1 MAHAGWGAGTPTAQG
16 PGSARA
22 LAPCCRGPAAPR
34 RGSSDSDVP
43 VRLSSPSLPPAH
55 PLWKGPALVPGGFRQ
70 SPINICGRDSVYDP
84 RLRPLRVSYHA
95 VGCLAIWNTGYLV
108 QVDCDDSD
116 VQAGE
121 PEWA

>member
-1 MAHAGWGAGTPTAQG
+1 M
-16 PGSARA
+16 
-22 LAPCCRGPAAPR
+22 
-34 RGSSDSDVP
+34 
-43 VRLSSPSLPPAH
+43 
-55 PLWKGPALVPGGFRQ
+55 PGGFRQ

-84 RLRPLRVSYHA
+84 RLRPLRVFYHA